1 VHEAPFRSGALPL
14 RGPGSGASGDNGWSV
29 STIYVTGHRNPDADA
44 IASALGYAQLKGRL
58 DRENQYVAARLGP
71 CNPQTTWLLRRS
83 GAAAPEF
90 LPHIMLRVSDVMQRA
105 DPVSERNTPLREAG
119 RYMVRAGTEL
129 VPVVDEKGAL
139 MGVVTER
146 TLARR
151 YIRES
156 RATSMLEA
164 PTSVHAV
171 VQVLD
176 GELIV
181 GEDRQL
187 KGRVWVHAMDVNSP
201 SGIAPG
207 DIVVTGN
214 RGDSQRLALERG
226 AGLLVTSNGA
236 RPQAEVVQLASVRGA
251 ALIVSPL
258 DTYVSARMISLAA
271 PCHAF
276 MEEEP
281 LTAAADFLVADI
293 AEQVKETHYG
303 AAVVIDSSRRPVG
316 LLTRSDLVAP
326 RPRRVILVDHAE
338 QAQSVAGI
346 EHAEI
351 VEILDHHHVGSIET
365 RVPVLA
371 TFDPVGS
378 TSTLVVERFRQSG
391 MEPTPEIAMM
401 LLGAVLSDTIIL
413 NSVTT
418 TKRDRDVVSY
428 LERVLALDAHG
439 LGREMFEATAD
450 VSEVSAEEIIS
461 RDAKEYQVGSGQRIC
476 IAQVEVVGRGLLDRS
491 AELLDAMRRAREEHG
506 LALYALMIT
515 DVLSKGS
522 DLLVAGNVA
531 GVARTFGADAQDSR
545 IELPGV
551 MSRKRQVAPKLLAT
565 L

>member
-1 VHEAPFRSGALPL
+1 M
-14 RGPGSGASGDNGWSV
+14 
-29 STIYVTGHRNPDADA
+29 STIYVIGHRNPDSDA

-58 DRENQYVAARLGP
+58 DPTNDYVASRLGP
-71 CNPQTTWLLRRS
+71 CNPQTRWLLRRS
-83 GAAAPEF
+83 GAAAPQF
-90 LPHIMLRVSDVMQRA
+90 LPHIMLRVADVMQRA
-105 DPVSERNTPLREAG
+105 YPVSDRNTPIREAG
-119 RYMVRAGTEL
+119 RLMVKAGLDL
-129 VPVVDEKGAL
+129 VPVVDDKQAL
-139 MGVVTER
+139 IGVVTER

-156 RATSMLEA
+156 RETSTLEA
-164 PTSVHAV
+164 PTFVEAV

-176 GELIV
+176 GELV
-181 GEDRQL
+181 TGENRQL
-187 KGRVWVHAMDVNSP
+187 AGRVWVHAMDVDSP

-214 RGDSQRLALERG
+214 RADAQRLPLELG
-226 AGLLVTSNGA
+226 ASLLVISNGA
-236 RPQAEVVQLASVRGA
+236 RPAPGVVELARGRGA
-251 ALIVSPL
+251 AIVVSPL

-276 MEEEP
+276 MEEDP
-281 LTAAADFLVADI
+281 LTATVDFLVADI
-293 AEQVKETHYG
+293 AEQIKEMHYG
-303 AAVVIDSSRRPVG
+303 AAVVIDASHRPVG

-346 EHAEI
+346 EQAEI
-351 VEILDHHHVGSIET
+351 VEILDHHHIGSIET
-365 RVPVLA
+365 RIPVMA

-378 TSTLVVERFRQSG
+378 TSTLVVERFRQNG
-391 MEPTPEIAMM
+391 LEPTAELAMM
-401 LLGAVLSDTIIL
+401 LLGAILSDTVIL

-428 LERVLALDAHG
+428 LERVLALDATE

-450 VSEVSAEEIIS
+450 VSEVPAEDIIS
-461 RDAKEYQVGSGQRIC
+461 RDAKEYQLGSGQTIC

-491 AELLDAMRRAREEHG
+491 YELLDAMRQARDDRRLH
-506 LALYALMIT
+506 LYALMIT
-515 DVLSKGS
+515 DVLSKGT
-522 DLLVAGNVA
+522 DLLVAGDVA
-531 GVARTFGADAQDSR
+531 GVARTFGAPAQDSR

-551 MSRKRQVAPKLLAT
+551 MSRKRQVAPKLLDA

>member
-1 VHEAPFRSGALPL
+1 MA
-14 RGPGSGASGDNGWSV
+14 GSERDNCPTV

-58 DRENQYVAARLGP
+58 DPENHYVAARLGP

-83 GAAAPEF
+83 AAEAPEF
-90 LPHIMLRVSDVMQRA
+90 LPHIMLRVCDVMQRA
-105 DPVSERNTPLREAG
+105 YPVSDLDTPLREAG
-119 RYMVRAGTEL
+119 HHMVRAGLDL
-129 VPVVDEKGAL
+129 VPVVNHNGAL
-139 MGVVTER
+139 VGVVTER

-156 RATSMLEA
+156 REASILEA
-164 PTSVHAV
+164 PTLVHAV
-171 VQVLD
+171 LQVLG

-181 GEDRQL
+181 GDNRHLE
-187 KGRVWVHAMDVNSP
+187 GRVWVHAMEVSSP

-214 RGDSQRLALERG
+214 RADSQRLALDRG
-226 AGLLVTSNGA
+226 AGLLVISNGA
-236 RPQAEVVQLASVRGA
+236 RPQAQVVELARAHGTA
-251 ALIVSPL
+251 IIVSPL
-258 DTYVSARMISLAA
+258 DTYVSGRMISLAA

-276 MEEEP
+276 MEEGP
-281 LTAAADFLVADI
+281 LTAAEDFLVADI
-293 AEQVKETHYG
+293 AEQVKEIHYG
-303 AAVVIDSSRRPVG
+303 AAVVVDSSRRPVG

-346 EHAEI
+346 EQAEI
-351 VEILDHHHVGSIET
+351 LEILDHHHVGSIET
-365 RVPVLA
+365 RVPVMA

-378 TSTLVVERFRQSG
+378 TATLVVERFRRSG
-391 MEPTPEIAMM
+391 MEPTPEIATM
-401 LLGAVLSDTIIL
+401 LLGAILSDTVIL

-428 LERVLALDAHG
+428 LERVLALDADE

-450 VSEVSAEEIIS
+450 VSEVPAEELIS
-461 RDAKEYQVGSGQRIC
+461 RDAKEYQVASGQTIC
-476 IAQVEVVGRGLLDRS
+476 IAQVEVVGRGLLDRA
-491 AELLDAMRRAREEHG
+491 AELLDAMRRAREQRG
-506 LALYALMIT
+506 LALFALMIT

-522 DLLVAGNVA
+522 DLLVAGNVG
-531 GVARTFGADAQDSR
+531 GVARTFAADAQDSR

-551 MSRKRQVAPKLLAT
+551 MSRKRQVAPKLLAA

>member
-1 VHEAPFRSGALPL
+1 
-14 RGPGSGASGDNGWSV
+14 V

-58 DRENQYVAARLGP
+58 DPENDYVAARLGR

-105 DPVSERNTPLREAG
+105 YRVSDRNTPLREAG
-119 RYMVRAGTEL
+119 RYMVEAGTEL

-156 RATSMLEA
+156 RETSILEA
-164 PTSVHAV
+164 PTFVHAV
-171 VQVLD
+171 VEVLD

-181 GEDRQL
+181 GENCQL
-187 KGRVWVHAMDVNSP
+187 KGRVWVHAMDINSP

-214 RGDSQRLALERG
+214 RSDSQRLALERG

-236 RPQAEVVQLASVRGA
+236 QPQEEVVGLASAHGA
-251 ALIVSPL
+251 AIIVSPL

-303 AAVVIDSSRRPVG
+303 AAVIVDSSRKPVG

-338 QAQSVAGI
+338 QAQSVAGV
-346 EHAEI
+346 EQAEI

-365 RVPVLA
+365 RIPVMA

-378 TSTLVVERFRQSG
+378 TSTLVIERFRQSG
-391 MEPTPEIAMM
+391 MEPTPEVAAM
-401 LLGAVLSDTIIL
+401 LLGAILSDTIIL

-418 TKRDRDVVSY
+418 TERDRNVVSY
-428 LERVLALDAHG
+428 LERVLALDANE

-450 VSEVSAEEIIS
+450 VSEVPAEEIIS
-461 RDAKEYQVGSGQRIC
+461 RDAKEYQVGSGQMIC
-476 IAQVEVVGRGLLDRS
+476 IAQVEVVGKGLLDRS
-491 AELLDAMRRAREEHG
+491 AELLDAMRRAREEQG
-506 LALYALMIT
+506 LALFALMIT
-515 DVLSKGS
+515 DVLSKGT
-522 DLLVAGNVA
+522 DLLVAGNVG
-531 GVARTFGADAQDSR
+531 GVARTFAADAQDSR

-551 MSRKRQVAPKLLAT
+551 MSRKRQVAPKLLAA

>member
-1 VHEAPFRSGALPL
+1 
-14 RGPGSGASGDNGWSV
+14 V

-58 DRENQYVAARLGP
+58 DPENGYVAARLGP

-83 GAAAPEF
+83 GATAPEF
-90 LPHIMLRVSDVMQRA
+90 LPHIMLRVADVMQR
-105 DPVSERNTPLREAG
+105 DYPVSDRETPLREAG
-119 RYMVRAGTEL
+119 RHMVQARLEL
-129 VPVVDEKGAL
+129 VPVVDDNGAL
-139 MGVVTER
+139 IGVVTER

-156 RATSMLEA
+156 RETSTLEA
-164 PTSVHAV
+164 PTSVDAV

-181 GEDRQL
+181 GENRQL
-187 KGRVWVHAMDVNSP
+187 KGRVWVHSMDVNSP

-214 RGDSQRLALERG
+214 RGDAQRLVIDHG
-226 AGLLVTSNGA
+226 AGLLVISNGA
-236 RPQAEVVQLASVRGA
+236 RPQDEVVELASAHGA
-251 ALIVSPL
+251 AIIVSPL

-271 PCHAF
+271 PSHAF
-276 MEEEP
+276 MEEDP
-281 LTAAADFLVADI
+281 LTAPVDFLVVDV
-293 AEQVKETHYG
+293 AEQVKDVHYG
-303 AAVVIDSSRRPVG
+303 AAVVVDSSQRPVG
-316 LLTRSDLVAP
+316 LLTRSDLVSP

-338 QAQSVAGI
+338 QAQSVAGV
-346 EHAEI
+346 EQAEI

-365 RVPVLA
+365 RVPVMA

-391 MEPTPEIAMM
+391 MEPTPEVATM
-401 LLGAVLSDTIIL
+401 LLGAILSDTIIL

-418 TKRDRDVVSY
+418 TQRDRDVVSY
-428 LERVLALDAHG
+428 LERVLALDANE

-461 RDAKEYQVGSGQRIC
+461 RDAKEYQVGSGHTIC

-491 AELLDAMRRAREEHG
+491 AELLDAMRRAREEQG
-506 LALYALMIT
+506 LALFALMIT
-515 DVLSKGS
+515 DVLSKGT

-531 GVARTFGADAQDSR
+531 GVARTFAADAQDSR

-551 MSRKRQVAPKLLAT
+551 MSRKRQVAPKLLAA

>member
-1 VHEAPFRSGALPL
+1 
-14 RGPGSGASGDNGWSV
+14 V

-58 DRENQYVAARLGP
+58 DPENEYVAARLGR

-105 DPVSERNTPLREAG
+105 HGVSDRNTPLREAG
-119 RYMVRAGTEL
+119 RYMVKAGTEL

-139 MGVVTER
+139 IGVVTER

-156 RATSMLEA
+156 RETSTLEA
-164 PTSVHAV
+164 PTFVNAV
-171 VQVLD
+171 LQVLD

-181 GEDRQL
+181 GENRQL
-187 KGRVWVHAMDVNSP
+187 KGRVWVHAMEVDSP
-201 SGIAPG
+201 SGIARG

-214 RGDSQRLALERG
+214 RGDSQRLVIERG

-236 RPQAEVVQLASVRGA
+236 RPQEEVVELAAAHGA
-251 ALIVSPL
+251 AIIVSPL

-276 MEEEP
+276 MEEDP
-281 LTAAADFLVADI
+281 LTSAVDFLVADI
-293 AEQVKETHYG
+293 AEQIKEIHYG
-303 AAVVIDSSRRPVG
+303 AAVVIDSSRKPVG

-346 EHAEI
+346 EQAEI

-365 RVPVLA
+365 RVPVMA

-378 TSTLVVERFRQSG
+378 TATLVVERFRHSG
-391 MEPTPEIAMM
+391 MEPTPEIATM
-401 LLGAVLSDTIIL
+401 LLGAILSDTIIL

-418 TKRDRDVVSY
+418 TERDRNVVSY
-428 LERVLALDAHG
+428 LERVLALDAIE

-450 VSEVSAEEIIS
+450 VSEVPAEEIIS
-461 RDAKEYQVGSGQRIC
+461 RDAKEYQVGSGQMIC

-491 AELLDAMRRAREEHG
+491 AELLDAMRKTREDQG
-506 LALYALMIT
+506 LHLFALMVT
-515 DVLSKGS
+515 DVLSKGT

-531 GVARTFGADAQDSR
+531 GVARTFAADAQDSR

-551 MSRKRQVAPKLLAT
+551 MSRKRQVAPKLLAA